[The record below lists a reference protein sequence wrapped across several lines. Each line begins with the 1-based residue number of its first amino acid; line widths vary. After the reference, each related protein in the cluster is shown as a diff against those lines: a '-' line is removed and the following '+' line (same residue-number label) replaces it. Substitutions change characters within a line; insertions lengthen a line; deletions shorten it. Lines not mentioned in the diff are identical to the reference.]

1 MPLVEILAREIL
13 AARATAGTSIKA
25 WPTRE
30 ESDNRVEPLAKPY
43 FDTPFRLIP
52 GENVFTIGSCFA
64 RNVEAKLLDR
74 GYKIPALDI
83 FKRDDF
89 AKIDPSALNNYGVPS
104 IYQELAWALD
114 PEFPFVPEASFS
126 EVFPGKFVD
135 SHLPVGIRPAPI
147 EVVTARREAVRQAV
161 ARVKDCR
168 VIIITLGLTE
178 VWYDKKHHLYINT
191 HPRLKALEAEPERYV
206 LRVLNF
212 EETMTYL
219 RKIADIIEKFGRPD
233 TQIIVTVSPVPMGS
247 THRPV
252 DVMVANTYSKSVLR
266 TAAEHIVAER
276 KNVHYYPSY
285 ESFILSDRKRAFKH
299 DMVHVEQELVDLNV
313 GRMVTGFTERS
324 TDLDQMD
331 VSALIS
337 YISEVSENN
346 PRLKWNLL
354 QENDDRIPTSFEF
367 AQFYIRTALNRRA
380 FKLARAAILAAPN
393 EWQPAQKELLEAELL
408 IGEEKYAHAKALLQ
422 KLGFGKMEKLS
433 PEGRRCYYML
443 VEANIGLKDMD
454 AARDAALIFSL
465 QAVKRGGRNRVYE
478 MLARGYKDA
487 DRLKEA
493 AHFYAQAVE
502 LSQNDAVMLDYAEV
516 LMALKKIDEAKAI
529 LEKAP
534 CENPAN
540 RRRKEHLLSFVV
552 PRVAVAE

>member
-1 MPLVEILAREIL
+1 MPLFEISAEEIL
-13 AARATAGTSIKA
+13 AARSAEKA
-25 WPTRE
+25 AQVWPTRE
-30 ESDNRVEPLAKPY
+30 DKDNRVEPIAKPH
-43 FDTPFRLIP
+43 FDVTFRLVP
-52 GENVFTIGSCFA
+52 GEPIFTIGSCFA

-89 AKIDPSALNNYGVPS
+89 SKIDPSALNNYGVPS

-135 SHLPVGIRPAPI
+135 SHLPVGIRPAPL

-161 ARVKDCR
+161 AQVKDCR

-178 VWYDKKHHLYINT
+178 VWYDKKHDLYINT

-206 LRVLNF
+206 LRVLSF
-212 EETMTYL
+212 DETMTYL
-219 RKIADIIEKFGRPD
+219 RKTVDIIDRFGRPD

-252 DVMVANTYSKSVLR
+252 HVMVANTYSKSVLR

-285 ESFILSDRKRAFKH
+285 ESIILSDRKRAFKY

-313 GRMVTGFTERS
+313 GRMVTGFAERS
-324 TDLDQMD
+324 TDLDTMD
-331 VSALIS
+331 VPTLIAH
-337 YISEVSENN
+337 INEVSENN

-354 QENDDRIPTSFEF
+354 QENDGRVSTSFEF

-380 FKLARAAILAAPN
+380 FKLARAALSAAPN
-393 EWQPAQKELLEAELL
+393 EWQPAQRELLEAELL
-408 IGEEKYAHAKALLQ
+408 IGEEKYAHAKAVLQ

-433 PEGRRCYYML
+433 P
-443 VEANIGLKDMD
+443 
-454 AARDAALIFSL
+454 
-465 QAVKRGGRNRVYE
+465 RGG
-478 MLARGYKDA
+478 
-487 DRLKEA
+487 
-493 AHFYAQAVE
+493 
-502 LSQNDAVMLDYAEV
+502 
-516 LMALKKIDEAKAI
+516 
-529 LEKAP
+529 
-534 CENPAN
+534 
-540 RRRKEHLLSFVV
+540 
-552 PRVAVAE
+552 VATTCWSKPTSD

>member
-1 MPLVEILAREIL
+1 MPLFEISAEEIL
-13 AARATAGTSIKA
+13 AARSAENDAQA

-30 ESDNRVEPLAKPY
+30 DKDNRVEPIAKPH
-43 FDTPFRLIP
+43 FDVTFRLVP
-52 GENVFTIGSCFA
+52 GEPIFTIGSCFA

-83 FKRDDF
+83 FKREDF

-114 PEFPFVPEASFS
+114 PEFPFVPEANFS

-135 SHLPVGIRPAPI
+135 SHLPVGIRPAPLEI
-147 EVVTARREAVRQAV
+147 VTARREAVRQAV
-161 ARVKDCR
+161 AQVKDCR

-178 VWYDKKHHLYINT
+178 VWYDKKHDLYINT

-206 LRVLNF
+206 LRVLSF
-212 EETMTYL
+212 DETMTYL
-219 RKIADIIEKFGRPD
+219 RKIADIIDRFGRND

-247 THRPV
+247 THRSV

-276 KNVHYYPSY
+276 RNVHYYPSY
-285 ESFILSDRKRAFKH
+285 ESFTLSDRKRAFKY
-299 DMVHVEQELVDLNV
+299 DMVHVEQELVDFNV
-313 GRMVTGFTERS
+313 GRMVAGFAERS
-324 TDLDQMD
+324 TDLDKMD
-331 VSALIS
+331 VPTLIAH
-337 YISEVSENN
+337 INEVSENN

-354 QENDDRIPTSFEF
+354 QENHDRISTSFEF

-380 FKLARAAILAAPN
+380 FKLARAALLAAPN

-408 IGEEKYAHAKALLQ
+408 IGEEKYAHAKGVLQ
-422 KLGFGKMEKLS
+422 KLGFGKMEKLT

-454 AARDAALIFSL
+454 AARNAALTFSR
-465 QAVKRGGRNRVYE
+465 QVVKRGGRNRVYE
-478 MLARGYKDA
+478 MLAKGYKDA
-487 DRLKEA
+487 ERLKEA

-502 LSQNDAVMLDYAEV
+502 LSQADVVMLDYAEV

-529 LEKAP
+529 LEKAA
-534 CENPAN
+534 CENPVN
-540 RRRKEHLLSFVV
+540 RRRKEHMLSFVV
-552 PRVAVAE
+552 PRVAAAE

>member
-1 MPLVEILAREIL
+1 MPLFEISAKEIL
-13 AARATAGTSIKA
+13 AARSAENTAQV

-30 ESDNRVEPLAKPY
+30 EKDNRVEPIAKPH
-43 FDTPFRLIP
+43 FDVTFRLVP
-52 GENVFTIGSCFA
+52 GESIFTIGSCFA
-64 RNVEAKLLDR
+64 RNVESKLLDR
-74 GYKIPALDI
+74 GYRIPALDI
-83 FKRDDF
+83 FKREDF
-89 AKIDPSALNNYGVPS
+89 ARIEPSALNNYGVPS

-126 EVFPGKFVD
+126 EVMPGKFVD
-135 SHLPVGIRPAPI
+135 NHLPVGIRPAPL

-161 ARVKDCR
+161 AQVKDCR

-178 VWYDKKHHLYINT
+178 VWYDKKHDLYINT
-191 HPRLKALEAEPERYV
+191 HPRLKALEAEPDRYA
-206 LRVLNF
+206 LRVLSF
-212 EETMTYL
+212 DETMTYL
-219 RKIADIIEKFGRPD
+219 RKVADIIDRFGRPD

-285 ESFILSDRKRAFKH
+285 ESIILSDRKRAFKY

-313 GRMVTGFTERS
+313 GRMVTGFAERS
-324 TDLDQMD
+324 TDLEKMD
-331 VSALIS
+331 VPTLIAH
-337 YISEVSENN
+337 INEVSENN

-354 QENDDRIPTSFEF
+354 QENDDRIATSFEF

-380 FKLARAAILAAPN
+380 FKLARAALLAAPN
-393 EWQPAQKELLEAELL
+393 EWQPARKELLEAELL
-408 IGEEKYAHAKALLQ
+408 IGEEKYAHAKSILQ
-422 KLGFGKMEKLS
+422 NLGFGKMEKLS

-454 AARDAALIFSL
+454 AARDAALIFSR
-465 QAVKRGGRNRVYE
+465 QVVKRGGRNRVYE
-478 MLARGYKDA
+478 MLAKGYKDS

-502 LSQNDAVMLDYAEV
+502 LNQTDVVMLDYAEV

-529 LEKAP
+529 LEKAS
-534 CENPAN
+534 CENPTN

-552 PRVAVAE
+552 PQAAAAE

>member
-1 MPLVEILAREIL
+1 MPLFEISAKEIL
-13 AARATAGTSIKA
+13 AARSAENTAQV

-30 ESDNRVEPLAKPY
+30 EKDNRVEPIAKPH
-43 FDTPFRLIP
+43 FDVTFRLVP
-52 GENVFTIGSCFA
+52 GESIFTIGSCFA
-64 RNVEAKLLDR
+64 RNVESKLLDR
-74 GYKIPALDI
+74 GYRIPALDI
-83 FKRDDF
+83 FKREDF
-89 AKIDPSALNNYGVPS
+89 ARIEPSALNNYGVPS

-126 EVFPGKFVD
+126 EVMPGKFVD
-135 SHLPVGIRPAPI
+135 NHLPVGIRPAPL

-161 ARVKDCR
+161 AQVKDCR

-178 VWYDKKHHLYINT
+178 VWYDKKYDLYINT
-191 HPRLKALEAEPERYV
+191 HPRLKALEAEPDRYA
-206 LRVLNF
+206 LRVLSF
-212 EETMTYL
+212 DETMTYL
-219 RKIADIIEKFGRPD
+219 RKVADIIDRFGRPD

-285 ESFILSDRKRAFKH
+285 ESIVLSDRKRAFKY

-313 GRMVTGFTERS
+313 GRMVTGFAERS
-324 TDLDQMD
+324 TDLEKMD
-331 VSALIS
+331 VPTLIAH
-337 YISEVSENN
+337 INEVSENN

-354 QENDDRIPTSFEF
+354 QENDDRIATSFEF

-380 FKLARAAILAAPN
+380 FKLARAALLAAPN

-408 IGEEKYAHAKALLQ
+408 IGEEKYAHAKSILQ
-422 KLGFGKMEKLS
+422 NLGFGKMEKLS

-454 AARDAALIFSL
+454 AARDAALIFSR
-465 QAVKRGGRNRVYE
+465 QVVKRGGRNRVYE
-478 MLARGYKDA
+478 MLAKGYKDSE
-487 DRLKEA
+487 RLKEA

-502 LSQNDAVMLDYAEV
+502 LNQTDVVMLDYAEV

-529 LEKAP
+529 LEKAS

-552 PRVAVAE
+552 PQAAAAE